1 MTLNEVKQFV
11 LEKNKKIFSENYPDE
26 GYTYCKC
33 FLEDIDYSS
42 LDQFVAN
49 LLYFDFFAFAKCL
62 FYINTK
68 DKNTIDDSC
77 QLFDTIVECLKYI
90 AEEDENSFLE
100 NLLQISVFSEH
111 DFFAKYIQ
119 EKSSIKAN
127 YLLSKYN
134 FVNSEFD
141 NQEDIDY
148 ENETIKEFLSLLRH
162 FYLEKNLDVI
172 SVVNN
177 IHENECLMSGIMK
190 LLQLR
195 DLIRKTGLMYIAATD
210 QCSSKQKKKLSKDLF
225 NVDDLQY
232 IYKGI
237 NFIKKFIADED
248 SRRNKIDKEIN
259 LNNQVLD
266 TLSREAKKDEILDAR
281 NIIRKIKDDEIKNI
295 ILRYIYSHN
304 KLYYD
309 ELNKNLEKYRGK
321 YAFAYYEELTKI
333 GIVVDKEELNDF
345 ISCDFEEFKEMIQ
358 IIKKYGLSDFEFKK
372 ILKISKID
380 IVKRIDSYIKD
391 GLLNVSFVMRNI
403 DIYDSSNKKINIIEK
418 NVTLLNSYGINPRLF
433 IDCLDIL
440 LYDGSQL
447 EYNLNILVDY
457 GLKGFLKTT
466 NNYYFLLDDDLVSK
480 IDKFIEL
487 GYIDYIE
494 KDMSLLNSNN
504 LKRLDLLK
512 SMNMPLSKLDELR
525 KVLSD
530 DSFIVSDSSLDNYI
544 FNSLDNKNK
553 KRLSLKIDNLE
564 SYRINKRAYS
574 INGVIISSNKVK
586 RLINNGYDL
595 YDAITY
601 GLILSDNDYELLFD
615 GKVFTLS

>member
-403 DIYDSSNKKINIIEK
+403 DIYDSSNKKIDIIEK

>member
-309 ELNKNLEKYRGK
+309 ELNKILEQYRGK

-333 GIVVDKEELNDF
+333 GVVVDKEELNDF

>member
-177 IHENECLMSGIMK
+177 IHENEYLMSGIMK